1 MSKWLITGDW
11 QATFQNLDTCIRA
24 HGQEMMLAKRYH
36 VAGILDV
43 GDLKDVY
50 NPIEGRV
57 LEFQTD
63 RWSDISNCSF
73 LSLINMGNHD
83 RIGQHDDKRNWIGS
97 FKAMGVDAISRPKL
111 VVYDHTIFAC
121 LPYIN
126 DKKVLKKAASKL
138 WDKASKYSQHYR
150 KVLLFHCDVN
160 GADYGLGQRSESVIS
175 ARDLMFHK
183 WDFSFGGHIHKHQYL
198 ATNAMYVGN
207 PFCFDWGEVNQEKG
221 FILYNDETNTVER
234 LKSTIPSWY
243 TYKFLRST
251 DVEKVPK
258 GARIKVDVK
267 CKLSEDYYAAV
278 TKRQNH
284 VLKRYPDTL
293 VYTQAIFIDDEN
305 KEHAPLIEASASDL
319 DKIKSYVSAKAPE
332 SLEQEK
338 TVKYLE
344 YVLQK
349 IVKATR
355 SREGLTFEAVKGR
368 RVLSYDKVDFSFSKR
383 GIILVLGK
391 NKDWPKHSNGCI
403 AEGTYIDVP
412 RDLKKHPKG
421 IKIENLVGKYPW
433 VYAYDRHK
441 GLCLKKALW
450 VKQTGQNVPVV
461 RLKFRETFGRLKE
474 RVLPFIG
481 ELTLTPEHLVM
492 LRNGSYRKAIDLKPG
507 DRVMPFYRRSKDGS
521 YYGILDNKTGKC
533 LLENRFILGQL
544 GKGLD
549 VPWHGHHRNEKKYD
563 NRIKNL
569 EAKYKNKHAG
579 DHSRKLHAEGRSG
592 WQNSGKPHPRGM
604 LGKKHSKAGCLQIVE
619 TLKKTGYKKRK
630 KYYKTLGWTKAIL
643 NTLFHKKGM
652 TVLEIARKYK
662 TSKYH
667 VFSALDFF
675 DISPVNNHRILSVVK
690 SGYSDVY
697 DICVP
702 DTHNFVANGVVVHNS
717 GKTNFLSLLPIALE
731 DQTLKEQKK
740 NSWVTEDRDGKAYVE
755 LNLRD
760 RHKNKF
766 KIHRGRKPTKLQ
778 FFINGKDESEST
790 PAKTQALIQNVLGFT
805 LQTLK
810 SSVYI
815 DASLPKA
822 FIQGTQK
829 ERTDLI
835 SRFQNLERFKL
846 ARDIVAKDVKHSEDT
861 IESLIDE
868 EYKTKRLV
876 ASALDEIKAA
886 KKDVNRSISKL
897 KDDVVYHKDRV
908 KRYQKQRDGYW
919 HAHEQTLAVLTERY
933 NHADSF
939 EVKIAKEI
947 YSITDEMETHK
958 TKISKFSWKVCPTC
972 MQEVP
977 RALRKEVHAKHEKA
991 VEKLN
996 DRFQPLHDK
1005 QQKLIKKKQ
1014 ELGKRVAKI
1023 KMEMNGLSERTQQ
1036 AEGILEAMYKTYKD
1050 QKESAEKSN
1059 GILKLLRS
1067 KLKKAKASLR
1077 HVRSAIKTEADDKEL
1092 LIFGMKAFSRDGIP
1106 LYLNSLACPLLNKAA
1121 AAYSDM
1127 FTDGEIQVIFRLND
1141 GEFEPVVANLH
1152 GSQTIEGQSTGEMA
1166 WAGWIAALA
1175 LRELAP
1181 PTNLLALDE
1190 PGYGL
1195 DSESAKVFATKL
1207 SLLKDKFDT
1216 ILVVTHNE
1224 TIASLL
1230 KSDKTVT
1237 IEKQNKVSKLIE

>member
-36 VAGILDV
+36 VKGIIDA

-63 RWSDISNCSF
+63 RWSDIRNNGF

-111 VVYDHTIFAC
+111 VIYDHTIFAC
-121 LPYIN
+121 LPFIN
-126 DKKVLKKAASKL
+126 DKKALKKAARKL

-198 ATNAMYVGN
+198 TTNAMYVGN

-221 FILYNDETNTVER
+221 FILYDDETNTVER

-251 DVEKVPK
+251 DVAKVPK

-278 TKRQNH
+278 TKKQNH

-293 VYTQAIFIDDEN
+293 VYTQAVFIDDEN

-344 YVLQK
+344 SVLQK

-383 GIILVLGK
+383 GIVLVLGK
-391 NKDWPKHSNGCI
+391 NKDWPKHSNG
-403 AEGTYIDVP
+403 
-412 RDLKKHPKG
+412 
-421 IKIENLVGKYPW
+421 
-433 VYAYDRHK
+433 
-441 GLCLKKALW
+441 
-450 VKQTGQNVPVV
+450 
-461 RLKFRETFGRLKE
+461 
-474 RVLPFIG
+474 
-481 ELTLTPEHLVM
+481 
-492 LRNGSYRKAIDLKPG
+492 
-507 DRVMPFYRRSKDGS
+507 
-521 YYGILDNKTGKC
+521 
-533 LLENRFILGQL
+533 
-544 GKGLD
+544 
-549 VPWHGHHRNEKKYD
+549 
-563 NRIKNL
+563 
-569 EAKYKNKHAG
+569 
-579 DHSRKLHAEGRSG
+579 
-592 WQNSGKPHPRGM
+592 
-604 LGKKHSKAGCLQIVE
+604 
-619 TLKKTGYKKRK
+619 
-630 KYYKTLGWTKAIL
+630 
-643 NTLFHKKGM
+643 
-652 TVLEIARKYK
+652 
-662 TSKYH
+662 
-667 VFSALDFF
+667 
-675 DISPVNNHRILSVVK
+675 
-690 SGYSDVY
+690 
-697 DICVP
+697 
-702 DTHNFVANGVVVHNS
+702 S

-755 LNLRD
+755 LSLRD

-766 KIHRGRKPTKLQ
+766 LIHRGRKPTKLQ
-778 FFINGKDESEST
+778 FFINGKDESEAT

-868 EYKTKRLV
+868 EYKIKRLV
-876 ASALDEIKAA
+876 ASARDEIKAA
-886 KKDVNRSISKL
+886 KKDVNRSVSKL
-897 KDDVVYHKDRV
+897 KQGVLEIKERV
-908 KRYQKQRDGYW
+908 KKLQKKRDGHWKSAKLAMAPLSEKYYRVANKESDIAKRIYKVTLDLDTQKQ
-919 HAHEQTLAVLTERY
+919 HAKSTGKL
-933 NHADSF
+933 
-939 EVKIAKEI
+939 
-947 YSITDEMETHK
+947 
-958 TKISKFSWKVCPTC
+958 SWDKCPTC
-972 MQEVP
+972 LQIVD
-977 RALRKEVHAKHEKA
+977 RKHRKEMHAEHEKA
-991 VEKLN
+991 VEKIT
-996 DRFQPLHDK
+996 DVFEVLHARH
-1005 QQKLIKKKQ
+1005 QKLSKRKTK
-1014 ELGKRVAKI
+1014 LGAQIAQYKLDANKI
-1023 KMEMNGLSERTQQ
+1023 SEQVQ
-1036 AEGILEAMYKTYKD
+1036 NAESVLESLYRTYKD
-1050 QKESAEKSN
+1050 QKESAEKSS

-1121 AAYSDM
+1121 ATYSDM

-1230 KSDKTVT
+1230 NSDKTVT

>member
-11 QATFQNLDTCIRA
+11 QATFQNLDTCIRV
-24 HGQEMMLAKRYH
+24 HGQEMMLAKRYK
-36 VAGILDV
+36 VKGVIDV
-43 GDLKDVY
+43 GDLKEIY

-63 RWSDISNCSF
+63 RWNDIRNNGF
-73 LSLINMGNHD
+73 QALINMGNHD

-121 LPYIN
+121 LPFIN
-126 DKKVLKKAASKL
+126 DKKALKKAARKL

-160 GADYGLGQRSESVIS
+160 GADYGLGRKSETTIS
-175 ARDLMFHK
+175 ASDLMFSK
-183 WDFSFGGHIHKHQYL
+183 WDICFGGHIHKHQYL

-221 FILYNDETNTVER
+221 FILYDDETNTVER

-251 DVEKVPK
+251 NVEKVPK

-284 VLKRYPDTL
+284 VLKRYPNTL
-293 VYTQAIFIDDEN
+293 VYTQAVFIDDEN

-344 YVLQK
+344 SVLQK

-355 SREGLTFEAVKGR
+355 SREGLIFEAVKGR
-368 RVLSYDKVDFSFSKR
+368 RVLSYDKVDFSFTKR
-383 GIILVLGK
+383 GIVLVLGK
-391 NKDWPKHSNGCI
+391 NKDWPKHSNG
-403 AEGTYIDVP
+403 
-412 RDLKKHPKG
+412 
-421 IKIENLVGKYPW
+421 
-433 VYAYDRHK
+433 
-441 GLCLKKALW
+441 
-450 VKQTGQNVPVV
+450 
-461 RLKFRETFGRLKE
+461 
-474 RVLPFIG
+474 
-481 ELTLTPEHLVM
+481 
-492 LRNGSYRKAIDLKPG
+492 
-507 DRVMPFYRRSKDGS
+507 
-521 YYGILDNKTGKC
+521 
-533 LLENRFILGQL
+533 
-544 GKGLD
+544 
-549 VPWHGHHRNEKKYD
+549 
-563 NRIKNL
+563 
-569 EAKYKNKHAG
+569 
-579 DHSRKLHAEGRSG
+579 
-592 WQNSGKPHPRGM
+592 
-604 LGKKHSKAGCLQIVE
+604 
-619 TLKKTGYKKRK
+619 
-630 KYYKTLGWTKAIL
+630 
-643 NTLFHKKGM
+643 
-652 TVLEIARKYK
+652 
-662 TSKYH
+662 
-667 VFSALDFF
+667 
-675 DISPVNNHRILSVVK
+675 
-690 SGYSDVY
+690 
-697 DICVP
+697 
-702 DTHNFVANGVVVHNS
+702 S

-740 NSWVTEDRDGKAYVE
+740 NSWVTEDRDGKAYVD
-755 LNLRD
+755 LSLRD
-760 RHKNKF
+760 RHRNKF

-778 FFINGKDESEST
+778 FFINGRDESEAT

-861 IESLIDE
+861 IESLIEE
-868 EYKTKRLV
+868 EYKIKRLV
-876 ASALDEIKAA
+876 ASARDEIKAA

-919 HAHEQTLAVLTERY
+919 HTHEQTLAVLTERY
-933 NHADSF
+933 NHADSL

-977 RALRKEVHAKHEKA
+977 RALRKEVHAKHGKA

-1005 QQKLIKKKQ
+1005 QQKFIKKKQ

-1023 KMEMNGLSERTQQ
+1023 KMEMNSLSERTQQ
-1036 AEGILEAMYKTYKD
+1036 AEGILEALYKTYKD
-1050 QKESAEKSN
+1050 QKESAEKSS

-1067 KLKKAKASLR
+1067 KLKKAKVSLR

-1121 AAYSDM
+1121 ATYSDM

-1195 DSESAKVFATKL
+1195 DSESAKVFAIKL

-1230 KSDKTVT
+1230 NSDKTVT